1 MGEQGYRRATEEDI
15 CGVAAIYEKI
25 HDAEEAGAVTIG
37 WERGVYPVEETARAA
52 LKRNELFVYE
62 EGGRI
67 LAAAIINKTQVDVY
81 AKGNWRYE
89 ASDDEVMVLHTLVV
103 DLDAGRGGM
112 GSGFVKFYE
121 TYAGK
126 CGCSVLRIDTNEKNS
141 AARRMYGKLGYI
153 ESDMVPCVFNGIDG
167 VNLVLLEKKLQAD

>member
-81 AKGNWRYE
+81 VKGNWRYE

>member
-1 MGEQGYRRATEEDI
+1 MLMGEQGYRRATEEDI

-37 WERGVYPVEETARAA
+37 WERGVYPVE
-52 LKRNELFVYE
+52 E